1 MSLGMTRYEAGMPG
15 LGKSVQFRR
24 GSGRTAIER
33 HRELACISHHL
44 TDETR
49 DKTGKQSAEPKQ

>member
-15 LGKSVQFRR
+15 LGKRVQFRR
-24 GSGRTAIER
+24 GSGRTAIEK

-44 TDETR
+44 TDEAR
-49 DKTGKQSAEPKQ
+49 DKTAMTS